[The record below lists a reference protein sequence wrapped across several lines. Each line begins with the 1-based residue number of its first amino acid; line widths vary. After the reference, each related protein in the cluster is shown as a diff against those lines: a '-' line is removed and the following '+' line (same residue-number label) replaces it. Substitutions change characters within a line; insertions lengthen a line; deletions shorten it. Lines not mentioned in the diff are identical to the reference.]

1 MQFRDITNDKKTRY
15 VLKQDEKC
23 VFFMHNRS
31 GDITFELAGPGAE
44 ARIFA
49 VMTGTDSA
57 RRSLRIEEHH
67 LAPDTVSSAVVRNV
81 LDDNAA
87 LSYEGAVRIERG
99 AVRSDAVQDI
109 RSLLLSSG
117 ASVSA
122 EPALEIL
129 ENDVRCRHSATASP
143 VNQEQLFFARSRGL
157 SEQAARQI
165 LVDGFL
171 DEVLHGMRRYS
182 NEVPETLTFLA

>member
-1 MQFRDITNDKKTRY
+1 MRFIDITADTKTTYR
-15 VLKQDEKC
+15 LAAGEKA
-23 VFFMHNRS
+23 VFFMHNRE
-31 GDITFELAGPGAE
+31 GDIAFELAGPGVE

-49 VMTGTDSA
+49 VMTGTDNA
-57 RRSLRIEEHH
+57 HWSLRIEERH

-171 DEVLHGMRRYS
+171 DEVLHGMRHYS

>member
-1 MQFRDITNDKKTRY
+1 MIVALLGF
-15 VLKQDEKC
+15 
-23 VFFMHNRS
+23 
-31 GDITFELAGPGAE
+31 LAGPGAE

-57 RRSLRIEEHH
+57 RRSLRIEERH

>member
-49 VMTGTDSA
+49 VMTGPDSA
-57 RRSLRIEEHH
+57 RRSLRIEERH